1 MQLYN
6 RFILPIIIT
15 CLTCSLTAVAQDKVK
30 KQIVGIVVDR
40 DTGEPLPLSN
50 VYIKGTTIGVVSDFD
65 GKFTFNIPIRTDSLW
80 FNVMGYHTMS
90 LHINELKADT
100 NYIDMVSQ
108 TYSIKEILISPD
120 DAPRRLL
127 RKVLANKE
135 KNDPTKY
142 ERTSFEKYSRW
153 EYSLNN
159 ISDKAQ
165 ENWIL
170 KNAQDLMRID
180 EDSNRYLPVYFSET
194 LSLNET
200 QKHPRKLKSTIIGDN
215 TKGIDIFK
223 QYEIGGFSSS
233 MDTEVSFYENVVK
246 MLGIAFVSPIADNAF
261 HYYKYYITDS
271 CYMADSTKVYTVKFR
286 PKSQGDKTFIGTM
299 DIETKRFSIMRIDAT
314 MPKYTNINFVKKLSI
329 NSTYQFVNDS
339 LPFFGTNEMEMHV
352 DYMPV
357 NSEKKRLEIKCNMF
371 NSQRNVKLNQE
382 DPLVLSAKALAYET
396 IKSPN
401 YKELDETFWQEN
413 RHTELTK
420 ENIETNNSIDSLN
433 NVGSVK
439 TFNLVGKLAMTGF
452 LDLGSFEIG
461 PYTEMFNTN
470 KIEGLHLG
478 FGMRT
483 SKEISKKWMFMGVLG
498 YGFKNTRPTYQ
509 GAIGYKFDTTFRR
522 ALQLSYYDRIV
533 KIGENENIL
542 YLYENMLTTS
552 ETNIIAQIFKREEID
567 ELMYERKLQLKYDHE
582 WITGMSSKFAFLA
595 QWQYSPKYYPF
606 TQNGTPIERIIR
618 QELSWDTRFSFN
630 EKYVDDG
637 MQRVYMSTDYPII
650 HFTMAIGNTRVADIE
665 EQYARIH
672 ATLKHSAYIGQ
683 TELCYALEGGMFFGK
698 LPYTMLELPRGNKTL
713 GFYTYDFN
721 MMNYLEF
728 CNDKYLYLYVDYFLN
743 GKLFHKI
750 PKLHR
755 TGLREV
761 IGFKAM
767 LGALSDK
774 HLTMLDMPEKVG
786 SVGGGYIE
794 FNVGVDNIFR
804 FFRVDALYRLTQKE
818 FDDAPVWGLRAQF
831 NFKL

>member
-261 HYYKYYITDS
+261 HYYKYYI
-271 CYMADSTKVYTVKFR
+271 
-286 PKSQGDKTFIGTM
+286 
-299 DIETKRFSIMRIDAT
+299 
-314 MPKYTNINFVKKLSI
+314 
-329 NSTYQFVNDS
+329 
-339 LPFFGTNEMEMHV
+339 
-352 DYMPV
+352 
-357 NSEKKRLEIKCNMF
+357 
-371 NSQRNVKLNQE
+371 
-382 DPLVLSAKALAYET
+382 
-396 IKSPN
+396 
-401 YKELDETFWQEN
+401 
-413 RHTELTK
+413 
-420 ENIETNNSIDSLN
+420 
-433 NVGSVK
+433 
-439 TFNLVGKLAMTGF
+439 
-452 LDLGSFEIG
+452 
-461 PYTEMFNTN
+461 
-470 KIEGLHLG
+470 
-478 FGMRT
+478 
-483 SKEISKKWMFMGVLG
+483 
-498 YGFKNTRPTYQ
+498 
-509 GAIGYKFDTTFRR
+509 
-522 ALQLSYYDRIV
+522 
-533 KIGENENIL
+533 
-542 YLYENMLTTS
+542 
-552 ETNIIAQIFKREEID
+552 
-567 ELMYERKLQLKYDHE
+567 
-582 WITGMSSKFAFLA
+582 
-595 QWQYSPKYYPF
+595 
-606 TQNGTPIERIIR
+606 
-618 QELSWDTRFSFN
+618 
-630 EKYVDDG
+630 
-637 MQRVYMSTDYPII
+637 
-650 HFTMAIGNTRVADIE
+650 
-665 EQYARIH
+665 
-672 ATLKHSAYIGQ
+672 
-683 TELCYALEGGMFFGK
+683 
-698 LPYTMLELPRGNKTL
+698 
-713 GFYTYDFN
+713 
-721 MMNYLEF
+721 
-728 CNDKYLYLYVDYFLN
+728 
-743 GKLFHKI
+743 
-750 PKLHR
+750 
-755 TGLREV
+755 
-761 IGFKAM
+761 
-767 LGALSDK
+767 
-774 HLTMLDMPEKVG
+774 
-786 SVGGGYIE
+786 
-794 FNVGVDNIFR
+794 
-804 FFRVDALYRLTQKE
+804 
-818 FDDAPVWGLRAQF
+818 
-831 NFKL
+831 